1 MSNNESFEVYKGLQK
16 PLVFKTYKGRY
27 IYWMAGGLFGS
38 FILCVILCVAIG
50 YAYGG
55 IALVG
60 GAVGTVAFVNKKQK
74 GGIHSKT
81 RTEGIIYYT
90 PMYRK
95 NYSNEQK

>member
-1 MSNNESFEVYKGLQK
+1 MDYESFEVYKGLQK

-38 FILCVILCVAIG
+38 FILCVILCVAVG
-50 YAYGG
+50 YLYGG

-60 GAVGTVAFVNKKQK
+60 GAVGVVFYVNTKQK

-81 RTEGIIYYT
+81 KTKGVVNIN
-90 PMYRK
+90 PFFKRK
-95 NYSNEQK
+95 Y